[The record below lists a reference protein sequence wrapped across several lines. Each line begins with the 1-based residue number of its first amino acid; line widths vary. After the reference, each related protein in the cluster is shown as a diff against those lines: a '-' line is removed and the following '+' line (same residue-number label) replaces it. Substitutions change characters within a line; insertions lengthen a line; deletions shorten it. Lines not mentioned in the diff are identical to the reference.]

1 MKPKWESSLSALEGG
16 KHSNK
21 RVHSSTS
28 DLKSFHLELFLG
40 FCKDSIK
47 DLTYISFLSEWYD
60 YKKHIVA
67 EFRLCSELPL

>member
-1 MKPKWESSLSALEGG
+1 MKPKWKSFLSALEER

-21 RVHSSTS
+21 SSHSNTE

-47 DLTYISFLSEWYD
+47 DLTCISFLLGLYNYW
-60 YKKHIVA
+60 KHITA
-67 EFRLCSELPL
+67 EFRVCSELPL

>member
-1 MKPKWESSLSALEGG
+1 MKPNWESSLSALEGR

-21 RVHSSTS
+21 RVHSNTE

-47 DLTYISFLSEWYD
+47 DLKCISFLLGLYD
-60 YKKHIVA
+60 YWKHIIA
-67 EFRLCSELPL
+67 EFRVCSELPL